1 MNEWDRNNLNFLLS
15 ADEATM
21 QEWYKT
27 VTEDDLTYAFELLAL
42 HKEELNAQIVEL
54 ELEDKESYDEAEA
67 VLRKFLLGA

>member
-27 VTEDDLTYAFELLAL
+27 VTEDDLTYAFELLAT